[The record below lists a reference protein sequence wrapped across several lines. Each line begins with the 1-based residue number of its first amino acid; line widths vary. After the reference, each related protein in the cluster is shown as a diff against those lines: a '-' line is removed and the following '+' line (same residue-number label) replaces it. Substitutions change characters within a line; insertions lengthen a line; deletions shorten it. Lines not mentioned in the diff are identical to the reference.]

1 MNMGEKQKI
10 KLQIIL
16 VCVFFSFTV
25 LICTVP
31 LHEAA
36 HWIMSDIDPYSEP
49 VEIHLFDEKSSKNGQ
64 NILSSA
70 LGSVVIKESYPGSFK
85 DRPPRIDPLQEI
97 ISISLQILITII
109 IVSKILR
116 LLFNKKLDLV
126 ENLNSNF
133 L

>member
-1 MNMGEKQKI
+1 MNNGGKQKI

-16 VCVFFSFTV
+16 ACVLFSFTV

-36 HWIMSDIDPYSEP
+36 HWIMSEIDPYSKP
-49 VEIHLFDEKSSKNGQ
+49 VEIHLFDEKSSKNGE

-70 LGSVVIKESYPGSFK
+70 LGYIVIEESYPGSFK
-85 DRPPRIDPLQEI
+85 DRPAWINPLQEI
-97 ISISLQILITII
+97 ICISLQILITII
-109 IVSKILR
+109 IVSKILK

-126 ENLNSNF
+126 
-133 L
+133 